1 MRIVQFITADGK
13 RAVGRVDDADSLT
26 EIENYRTSYDLAQ
39 AATTAGKGLAAL
51 VEENAV
57 GPRHDYGAII
67 SEGRLLAP
75 LDHPDPAHF
84 LVTGT
89 GLSHLGSADTRD
101 QMHKKVADK
110 GEESLSDSMKMFR
123 WGLEGGKPARG
134 ETGVQPEWFYKGDG
148 SIVAAPGG
156 DLPSPSFAEDGG
168 EEPEVV
174 GLYLAGPDGTPWR
187 IGFALGNE
195 FSDHVM
201 ERRNYLYLAHSKLRA
216 CAFGPE
222 LLIGDLPRDIRGN
235 SRLLRGDDVVWQGEF
250 LTGEDNM
257 CHSIA
262 NLEQHHFKYQLFRRP
277 GDLHA
282 HFFGT
287 ATLSFASGV
296 RAEAG
301 DVFEISAPEFGRPL
315 SNRLTIVPAPEGS
328 VRVL

>member
-1 MRIVQFITADGK
+1 MRIVQFTKPDGQ
-13 RAVGRVDDADSLT
+13 RAVARVESTETLT
-26 EIENYRTSYDLAQ
+26 EIDGYQTCYQLAQ
-39 AATTAGKGLAAL
+39 TAVEAGGSLAAL
-51 VEENAV
+51 IAENAT
-57 GPRHDYGAII
+57 GPEHNYEAVAA
-67 SEGRLLAP
+67 EGRLLAP

-84 LVTGT
+84 LITGT

-101 QMHKKVADK
+101 QMHKKIADS
-110 GEESLSDSMKMFR
+110 GEENLSDSMKMFR
-123 WGLEGGKPARG
+123 WGLEGGKPAPG
-134 ETGVQPEWFYKGDG
+134 ETGVQPEWFYKGDA
-148 SIVAAPGG
+148 SVVVPPGQPF
-156 DLPSPSFAEDGG
+156 PSPDFAEDGG
-168 EEPEVV
+168 EEPELV

-195 FSDHVM
+195 FSDHIM

-222 LLIGDLPRDIRGN
+222 LLIGDLPADIRG
-235 SRLLRGDDVVWQGEF
+235 SSKLLRGNEVIWQGEF

-262 NLEQHHFKYQLFRRP
+262 NLEHHHFKYPLFRRP

-287 ATLSFASGV
+287 ATLSFAAGV

-315 SNRLTIVPAPEGS
+315 RNALKLVPAPEGN
-328 VRVL
+328 VRML